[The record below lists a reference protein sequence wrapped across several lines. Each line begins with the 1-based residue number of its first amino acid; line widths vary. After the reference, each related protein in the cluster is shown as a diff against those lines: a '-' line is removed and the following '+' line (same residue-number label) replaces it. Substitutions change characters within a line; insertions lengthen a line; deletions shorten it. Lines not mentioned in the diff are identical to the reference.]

1 MLVWPMK
8 DPRTKAMQG
17 RHSLDVR
24 ELIPARLRGSANT
37 CIQLKT
43 KQNKTETKQNKQKQ
57 NPSITLVLLLAWTN
71 FLKYGVVPALI
82 NDTDSQCWRYSV
94 GKWCLNTSSTAVR

>member
-17 RHSLDVR
+17 RYSLDVR

-43 KQNKTETKQNKQKQ
+43 KHNETKQNKQKQ

-71 FLKYGVVPALI
+71 FLKYGVCPSP
-82 NDTDSQCWRYSV
+82 D
-94 GKWCLNTSSTAVR
+94 